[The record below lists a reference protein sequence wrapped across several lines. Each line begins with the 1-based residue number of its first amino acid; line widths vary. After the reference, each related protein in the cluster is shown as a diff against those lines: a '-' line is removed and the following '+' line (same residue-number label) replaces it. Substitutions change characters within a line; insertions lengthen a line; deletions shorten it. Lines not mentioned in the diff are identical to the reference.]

1 MHKIRE
7 FAAILFL
14 GGLFSL
20 FSPSAAAQ
28 SYYEELPRTFYGG
41 LVAGANFTQV
51 DGDRFAGYHKLGMN
65 IGGIVYTQFAPNL
78 AVSLEILYS
87 QKGSRA
93 HKAQLSTSQAYLV
106 QSHRIKLDYAEVPV
120 MLCYFDKRK
129 SHFGLGFSYS
139 QLIQNR
145 EDVQTNPSFP
155 VALLEEEYPFRKM
168 DLNFLV
174 GGSLKLYKGLF
185 LNLRFQYSMI
195 PIRTKV
201 HPELGRQEQFSNLY
215 ALRLMYLF

>member
-1 MHKIRE
+1 MVKIRE
-7 FAAILFL
+7 FAAILIL
-14 GGLFSL
+14 GGMFSL
-20 FSPSAAAQ
+20 FTFQASAQ
-28 SYYEELPRTFYGG
+28 SYYEDLPRTFYGG
-41 LVAGANFTQV
+41 VVAGANFSQV
-51 DGDRFAGYHKLGMN
+51 DGDRFAGYHKVGMN
-65 IGGIVYTQFAPNL
+65 LGGIVYTQFAPNL
-78 AVSLEILYS
+78 AVSMEILYS
-87 QKGSRA
+87 QKGSRG

-106 QSHRIKLDYAEVPV
+106 QNHKIRLDYAEVPL

-145 EDVQTNPSFP
+145 EDVQTNPTFP

-168 DLNFLV
+168 DINFLI
-174 GGSLKLYKGLF
+174 GGSLKLYQGLF

>member
-1 MHKIRE
+1 MDKIRE
-7 FAAILFL
+7 FGAILIL

-20 FSPSAAAQ
+20 YSVPSSAQ
-28 SYYEELPRTFYGG
+28 SYYEDIPRTFYGG
-41 LVAGANFTQV
+41 VVAGANFSQV
-51 DGDRFAGYHKLGMN
+51 DGDRFAGYHKVGMN
-65 IGGIVYTQFAPNL
+65 LGGIVYTQFAPNL
-78 AVSLEILYS
+78 AVSMEILYS

-93 HKAQLSTSQAYLV
+93 HKAQLSTTQAYVV
-106 QSHRIKLDYAEVPV
+106 QSHRIRLDYAEVPI

-145 EDVQTNPSFP
+145 EDVKTNPDFP
-155 VALLEEEYPFRKM
+155 VALLEEEFPFRKM
-168 DLNFLV
+168 DINFLI
-174 GGSLKLYKGLF
+174 GGSLKLYQGLF
-185 LNLRFQYSMI
+185 LNLRFQYSMV